1 MPFIFD
7 DLKYTDLILDLY
19 GAYPQLDR
27 PMKLHTKILEKLKN
41 QASLSFAEFMQI
53 ALYDPFDGYY
63 TMGIQNFGQDFT
75 TAPELSP
82 LFAACLANQCSEVLA
97 KVKQP
102 TILEFGAGSGRLC
115 IDLLKQLEAL
125 NCLPKTYYI
134 LELSGRLRSLQ
145 EQAFAEEIPHL
156 LSKIHWLDAW
166 PSASFEGVI
175 LANEVLDAMPVHR
188 FLQTAD
194 HLYEMY
200 VSTTPDEQ
208 YCEVLQNCSEKLH
221 EYVTQVL
228 QISHYPYQSEVNLY
242 LPEWLQDC
250 AQYLACGMMLIIDYG
265 FPRAEYYHPDRFQG
279 TLMCHHRHRSHP
291 NPFVHIG
298 DQDITAHVDFTLV
311 AESAVQAG
319 FAVSGFTSQASFLLA
334 NGLLDLIKNEDNR
347 IQFRHQQAVK
357 QLTHP
362 NEMGE
367 LFKVMALTKAWDD
380 PLRGFQLQDRRA
392 SL

>member
-1 MPFIFD
+1 MS
-7 DLKYTDLILDLY
+7 
-19 GAYPQLDR
+19 
-27 PMKLHTKILEKLKN
+27 LHTKILEKLKN
-41 QASLSFAEFMQI
+41 QASLSFAEFMQM

-63 TMGIQNFGQDFT
+63 TMGIQKFGQDFI

-82 LFAACLANQCSEVLA
+82 LFAACLAKQCSEILG

-102 TILEFGAGSGRLC
+102 TLLEFGAGSGRLC
-115 IDLLKQLEAL
+115 IDLLKQLETL
-125 NCLPKTYYI
+125 NCLPQTYYI
-134 LELSGRLRSLQ
+134 LELSGRLRRLQ
-145 EQAFAEEIPHL
+145 ELAIAEEIPHL
-156 LSKIHWLDAW
+156 FSKIHWLDAW
-166 PSASFEGVI
+166 PTTPFEGVI

-194 HLYEMY
+194 HLYEIY
-200 VSTTPDEQ
+200 VAAEPEEQ
-208 YCEVLQNCSEKLH
+208 YCEVLQTCSRKLH
-221 EYVTQVL
+221 EYVTKVL

-298 DQDITAHVDFTLV
+298 KQDITAHVDFTLV

-334 NGLLDLIKNEDNR
+334 NGLLDLIENEDNR
-347 IQFRHQQAVK
+347 VQFRHQQAVK

-380 PLRGFQLQDRRA
+380 PLCGFQLQDRRA